1 MPAITYNEFS
11 GGLDRRLSVNS
22 QDANKLWQLRNAYI
36 TLGKRI
42 KKRPGLRLVTA
53 GLSGSFGLESIS
65 GALKVFCDT
74 GAVYTPPVVS
84 GLTIDRVN
92 LDIPPSGNGAGSTID
107 RIYYADLF
115 QGFQYVVARYASN
128 TIRHH
133 YVDNGT
139 PATFTVTIATP
150 AVFSQTA
157 HGYQVGR
164 ALVFSTTGA
173 LPTGL
178 TAGTTYYV
186 IAAGLTAN
194 AYQVSLTPGGAAVN
208 TSGGQSGVHS
218 AAQRTYITDANCP
231 QTIGVTKAASRVY
244 APSAE
249 NVRYSAAGA
258 ARDWTTAG
266 DAGFLPAGLQQDTR
280 GLVTACGTFQDSLV
294 AFFEDSAQIWNV
306 AVDPSANVLSKRI
319 FGVGTKAPISLASFF
334 NDLSFL
340 SPFGFRSMT
349 VQAQTNRIDD
359 SDVGVPIDSL
369 VQPDIATV
377 AATADPE
384 EVMGIWIAELGQ
396 YWAVMDLGGVSKV
409 WQYTFSRS
417 SKIACWS
424 EYTFPTE
431 IQAITTQ
438 AGKVYLRDAD
448 KLYEVTPDQY
458 TDNGTLIDVEV
469 QMAFQDAKSPGV
481 AKQVY
486 GADYV
491 TEGTPSVSF
500 KYDPRDTSK
509 ESIPMVI
516 PGDTR
521 PGDVLPV
528 EIVAPAIAPVFR
540 HSLDEAMSID
550 AMTLYFNAL
559 GAL

>member
-1 MPAITYNEFS
+1 M
-11 GGLDRRLSVNS
+11 
-22 QDANKLWQLRNAYI
+22 
-36 TLGKRI
+36 
-42 KKRPGLRLVTA
+42 VTA
-53 GLSGSFGLESIS
+53 GLAGSYGLESVS
-65 GALKVFCDT
+65 GVLNVFCDT
-74 GAVYTPPVVS
+74 GAVFTAPVVS
-84 GLTIDRVN
+84 GLTISRIN
-92 LDIPPSGNGAGSTID
+92 LDIPPAGSTLD

-115 QGFQYVVARYASN
+115 QGFLYVVARYASGY
-128 TIRHH
+128 TRHH
-133 YVDNGT
+133 YVD
-139 PATFTVTIATP
+139 
-150 AVFSQTA
+150 
-157 HGYQVGR
+157 
-164 ALVFSTTGA
+164 GA
-173 LPTGL
+173 
-178 TAGTTYYV
+178 TTY
-186 IAAGLTAN
+186 IAD
-194 AYQVSLTPGGAAVN
+194 V
-208 TSGGQSGVHS
+208 
-218 AAQRTYITDANCP
+218 NCP
-231 QTIGVTKAASRVY
+231 HTNGVTKAASRIF

-258 ARDWTTAG
+258 ARDWTTASN
-266 DAGFLPAGLQQDTR
+266 AGFLPAGLQQDTK
-280 GLVTACGTFQDSLV
+280 GLVKACGTFQDSLV

-306 AVDPSANVLSKRI
+306 AVDPAANALSKRI
-319 FGVGTKAPISLASFF
+319 YGVGTKAPISLASFF
-334 NDLSFL
+334 NDLTFL

-384 EVMGIWIAELGQ
+384 EVMGVWIAELGQ
-396 YWAVMDLGGVSKV
+396 YWAVMDVGGVSKV

-424 EYTFPTE
+424 EYTFPIE
-431 IQAITTQ
+431 IRAITTQ
-438 AGKVYLRDAD
+438 SGKVYLRDAD

-458 TDNGTLIDVEV
+458 TDNGTLIDVKV

-491 TEGTPSVSF
+491 TEGRPSVSF

-509 ESIPMVI
+509 ESVSMII

-550 AMTLYFNAL
+550 AMTLYFHPL
-559 GAL
+559 GTV